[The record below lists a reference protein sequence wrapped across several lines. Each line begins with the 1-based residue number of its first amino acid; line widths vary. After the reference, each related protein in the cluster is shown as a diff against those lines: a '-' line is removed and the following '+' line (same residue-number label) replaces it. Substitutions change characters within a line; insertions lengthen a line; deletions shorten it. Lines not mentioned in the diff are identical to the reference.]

1 VLTLTDHAQ
10 DAVRALTPQAPESAG
25 LRIAPANQGFE
36 LSLVTEPMPGD
47 ALIDDGGVRVFVEPQ
62 TAQLLDEQTLDAQ
75 LEGGEVNFF
84 LASPDAMPAPGGD
97 DDETQARHVASRAE
111 LLPEERA
118 AGSDD
123 PQAQAKVIL
132 EESEEHTEHPDLDAA
147 RRRGASR
154 RARTEQAPRP
164 FGSGS
169 YRSMFT
175 NRHPPTTAL
184 TPPQGGEMDRQP
196 WGHSVGA
203 ITRPDQRNP
212 TNRKADS

>member
-1 VLTLTDHAQ
+1 MLTLTDHAQ

-36 LSLVTEPMPGD
+36 LSLVTEPVPGD
-47 ALIDDGGVRVFVEPQ
+47 AIIDDGGVRVFVEPQ

-111 LLPEERA
+111 LLPEQRA

-123 PQAQAKVIL
+123 PQAKVIL
-132 EESEEHTEHPDLDAA
+132 EESEE
-147 RRRGASR
+147 
-154 RARTEQAPRP
+154 RTEQPEPGASSPSSREAPP
-164 FGSGS
+164 
-169 YRSMFT
+169 
-175 NRHPPTTAL
+175 
-184 TPPQGGEMDRQP
+184 ED
-196 WGHSVGA
+196 
-203 ITRPDQRNP
+203 
-212 TNRKADS
+212 

>member
-1 VLTLTDHAQ
+1 MLTLTDHAQ

-36 LSLVTEPMPGD
+36 LSLVTEPVPGD

-75 LEGGEVNFF
+75 LDEGGEVNFF

-97 DDETQARHVASRAE
+97 DDGTQARHVASRAE

-132 EESEEHTEHPDLDAA
+132 EESEE
-147 RRRGASR
+147 
-154 RARTEQAPRP
+154 RTEQPEPGASSPSSRESPR
-164 FGSGS
+164 
-169 YRSMFT
+169 
-175 NRHPPTTAL
+175 
-184 TPPQGGEMDRQP
+184 ED
-196 WGHSVGA
+196 
-203 ITRPDQRNP
+203 
-212 TNRKADS
+212 

>member
-1 VLTLTDHAQ
+1 MLTLTDHAQ

-36 LSLVTEPMPGD
+36 LSLVTEPVPGD
-47 ALIDDGGVRVFVEPQ
+47 AIIDDGGVRVFVEPQ

-75 LEGGEVNFF
+75 FDEGGEVNFF

-123 PQAQAKVIL
+123 PQARVIL
-132 EESEEHTEHPDLDAA
+132 EESEE
-147 RRRGASR
+147 
-154 RARTEQAPRP
+154 RTEQPEPGASSPSSRESPR
-164 FGSGS
+164 
-169 YRSMFT
+169 
-175 NRHPPTTAL
+175 
-184 TPPQGGEMDRQP
+184 ED
-196 WGHSVGA
+196 
-203 ITRPDQRNP
+203 
-212 TNRKADS
+212 